1 MDRFLKRDR
10 EEQRER
16 LDLVIVAANSHYAGF
31 LVLELLTLSE
41 KCWTCQ
47 KWHGNDDVEV
57 WQTEEDALS
66 NKTKQTTLSDFLKLG
81 I

>member
-1 MDRFLKRDR
+1 M
-10 EEQRER
+10 
-16 LDLVIVAANSHYAGF
+16 
-31 LVLELLTLSE
+31 VLELLTLSE